1 MKFPNYKAGIA
12 IGDRYTASEDGWIFC
27 LGVGRRMTTI
37 NGHPVFSHQLEYGG
51 TTIGDQSVGIIFPI
65 SKGET
70 YINRWDGN
78 SKFGYAVFYPC
89 K

>member
-37 NGHPVFSHQLEYGG
+37 NGHPVFSHQLES
-51 TTIGDQSVGIIFPI
+51 GDSLVGPQSVGIIFPI

-70 YINRWDGN
+70 YINYWDGRGA
-78 SKFGYAVFYPC
+78 FGSAMFYPC